1 MTTDLEIYTPE
12 KQREV
17 LQLLGI
23 SGPGNHIQLLFK
35 LAEHYQLDV
44 LTKEIVLIPNKGP
57 FIGVWGRLHIAHRS
71 GLLDGLEMD
80 DEWETDKHYCVRV
93 IVWRKDMSHPAAKVI
108 GRVGKHEGSKD
119 RNGNWQP
126 KEWPLEIARARGLR
140 AGLGFAFSI
149 HDSYDTA
156 DDDDGGDTWAPPPDE
171 RIQADA
177 TVTPPKDAGAT
188 ATSRSTA
195 HSSAAQPAST
205 GATTPASDASGD
217 AAAMSQP
224 TTPPKKRTSAPKAPT
239 SSAPPAADLSTGEVR
254 QPPPAEPTTPP
265 LIPDAEPPTKVVGG
279 HTLAERIAIAAREAG
294 VDDDETRHDIIYAA
308 TKGAATRGL
317 EVTEDQAPRVFQAF
331 AELAAGTIELRYTPG
346 GGPTLVRPRRR
357 IAAEG
362 QH

>member
-12 KQREV
+12 KQKEV

-23 SGPGNHIQLLFK
+23 SGPANHIQLLFK
-35 LAEHYQLDV
+35 LAEHYRLDV
-44 LTKEIVLIPNKGP
+44 LAKEISLIPRKGP
-57 FIGVWGRLHIAHRS
+57 FIGVWGRLNIAHRS
-71 GLLDGLEMD
+71 NMLDGLEMD

-93 IVWRKDMSHPAAKVI
+93 IVWRKDMAHPAAKVI
-108 GRVGKHEGSKD
+108 GRVGKHEGTTD
-119 RNGNWQP
+119 DQGNWHP
-126 KEWPLEIARARGLR
+126 KDWPLEIARARGLR

-177 TVTPPKDAGAT
+177 TVIDTPP
-188 ATSRSTA
+188 
-195 HSSAAQPAST
+195 PA
-205 GATTPASDASGD
+205 
-217 AAAMSQP
+217 
-224 TTPPKKRTSAPKAPT
+224 PKTKKAAPKAPT

-254 QPPPAEPTTPP
+254 QPPPAEPTKRVTVNITQNPDPAP
-265 LIPDAEPPTKVVGG
+265 LPLQSEPPTKVVGG
-279 HTLAERIAIAAREAG
+279 HSLAERIAIAAREAG
-294 VDDDETRHDIIYAA
+294 IDDDETRHDIIQAA
-308 TKGAATRGL
+308 TDGAATRGQ

-331 AELAAGTIELRYTPG
+331 AELAAGTIELRYKPTATGDVTPI
-346 GGPTLVRPRRR
+346 LVRPRRR